1 MFLWR
6 ILIICNILV
15 LLVLCNLLNYRSQE
29 KVFCGIV
36 ISRYLHINYGIYIPN
51 TTTLGGRIEID
62 SLLDITS
69 KVMEP
74 YILQS
79 YSHGDKK
86 GLIIFYFLFSVRTK
100 YLIVFYRDDALNTRN
115 FHDAINTWLF
125 DVSHFL
131 SASWQ
136 NDIKWEIWPSLLKV
150 EMFVAVNVTIFTF
163 F

>member
-1 MFLWR
+1 M
-6 ILIICNILV
+6 LV
-15 LLVLCNLLNYRSQE
+15 LLVLCNLLNYSSQE
-29 KVFCGIV
+29 KVFCGIL
-36 ISRYLHINYGIYIPN
+36 ISRYLHINYRIYIPN

-62 SLLDITS
+62 LLCALLDITS

-100 YLIVFYRDDALNTRN
+100 YLIVFYRDDALNTGN

-131 SASWQ
+131 SAS
-136 NDIKWEIWPSLLKV
+136 
-150 EMFVAVNVTIFTF
+150 
-163 F
+163 